1 MWTHL
6 AVVGTGIM
14 WVNLQCQLGS
24 LATLVSCR
32 GALTSPHYDGSLADG
47 PCVGAPGGG
56 RCKRPRQ
63 EGRRQQRQSGGPE
76 RNRRRR
82 RPGIGQR
89 GWMLER
95 RDGRGPTGRE
105 NKVRQICAAACGSA
119 DNDAKNASRSTR
131 VLASTAGSCS
141 SIVKSGKNLIKI
153 LCN

>member
-32 GALTSPHYDGSLADG
+32 GTLTSPHYDRSLADG
-47 PCVGAPGGG
+47 PCVGAPSRG
-56 RCKRPRQ
+56 RCKRHRQ
-63 EGRRQQRQSGGPE
+63 EGRHQQRQCGGSKS
-76 RNRRRR
+76 NGRRCC
-82 RPGIGQR
+82 PGIGQR
-89 GWMLER
+89 GQMLKR
-95 RDGRGPTGRE
+95 RDGRGPTGRD

-119 DNDAKNASRSTR
+119 DNDAKNALRSMR
-131 VLASTAGSCS
+131 VVASTAGSCS
-141 SIVKSGKNLIKI
+141 SIVKSCKNLIKI